1 MLEFYQPDLSL
12 LLQKCIYILQ
22 HLARPLVSC
31 ICVYPVVVELFSRII
46 AISSAGRPEIG
57 THYTGKNQVTALRLS
72 PFTYLMFVIFFTQ
85 AKFL

>member
-31 ICVYPVVVELFSRII
+31 ICVYSIPVVVELFSRII
-46 AISSAGRPEIG
+46 AISSAEISIRSPGKENPE
-57 THYTGKNQVTALRLS
+57 Y
-72 PFTYLMFVIFFTQ
+72 
-85 AKFL
+85 